1 MENFIDFLILEGI
14 TRKKVIRKG
23 KRIVKK
29 ISTKGGYK
37 VINGKEVRIDNKE
50 RIMMKLRNKKSA
62 RKSKGKRAQSNR
74 KRSISMNKRKGF

>member
-14 TRKKVIRKG
+14 TRKKVIRNG

-29 ISTKGGYK
+29 ISTKDGYK

-50 RIMMKLRNKKSA
+50 RIMMKLRNKKSSK
-62 RKSKGKRAQSNR
+62 KSKGKRSQSNR